1 MESISSPLVSIVIP
15 CYNGSEFIGD
25 AIGTVSSQSYG
36 NWEIIVID
44 DGSEDDSV
52 DVVGGFED
60 DRIRLLSHSEN
71 RGIAATRNTG
81 IEAANGEFVAFLD
94 QDDLWDERKL
104 EKSVRAA
111 SELDNPGLVQTGL
124 KKTYPNESPEVLAK
138 RGYSRISEEE
148 LALDLLFDRRPFYT
162 ASTIMVSRA
171 AFDELGSMNDRLT
184 RWDDKEMWIRILLDD
199 TFDAACIEEPLVTKR
214 QHDER
219 TTSTSGTDDLFR
231 LHRILMRE
239 NRELRKYR
247 RKHLSYIYYRH
258 GGQQWRS
265 GISRGHLSVIWISFL
280 KSIYYDPK
288 HWRPYLALPLSV
300 FGKTGHRFSTRAKKL
315 LFGFDANNTL
325 GDAHE

>member
-1 MESISSPLVSIVIP
+1 MEPTSSPLVSIVIP
-15 CYNGSEFIGD
+15 CYNGSEFISD
-25 AIGTVSSQSYG
+25 AIGTVLSQSYE

-44 DGSEDDSV
+44 DGSEDGSV

-60 DRIRLLSHSEN
+60 DRIRLLRHSEN

-81 IEAANGEFVAFLD
+81 IEAASGEFVAFLD

-124 KKTYPNESPEVLAK
+124 KKTYPDESPEVLAK

-148 LALDLLFDRRPFYT
+148 LALDLLFDQRPFYT
-162 ASTIMVSRA
+162 ASTIMVSKA
-171 AFDELGSMNDRLT
+171 TFGELGLMNDRLT
-184 RWDDKEMWIRILLDD
+184 RWDDREMWIRILLDD
-199 TFDAACIEEPLVTKR
+199 AFDAACIEEPLVTKR
-214 QHDER
+214 QHDDR
-219 TTSTSGTDDLFR
+219 TTSTSETDDLFR

-239 NRELRKYR
+239 NPELRKYR

-258 GGQQWRS
+258 GGRRWRS
-265 GISRGHLSVIWISFL
+265 GISREHFLVIWISFV
-280 KSIYYDPK
+280 KSIYYNPK
-288 HWRPYLALPLSV
+288 HWRPYLALPLSL
-300 FGKTGHRFSTRAKKL
+300 FGKTGHRLGVKAKES
-315 LFGFDANNTL
+315 LFNFDANNAL